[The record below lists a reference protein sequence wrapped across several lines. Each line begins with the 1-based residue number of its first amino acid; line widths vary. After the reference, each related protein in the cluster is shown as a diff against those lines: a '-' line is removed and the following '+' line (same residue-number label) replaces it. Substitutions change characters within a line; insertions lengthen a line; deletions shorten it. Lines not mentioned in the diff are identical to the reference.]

1 MVLITLHIFLCMLH
15 YFSSHTRIRINPVIC
30 FMTRK
35 NRRRQSKD
43 DFWGQHFKQHEVLG
57 GLPNRSAST
66 QRTILLYAAGTSYDL
81 RKTHFSSLEGGRA
94 MGAMLSGSALSHK
107 GKNMASSWGFPQTL
121 IFFLKIFLKA
131 LRTKTNTAH
140 CRAHEK

>member
-107 GKNMASSWGFPQTL
+107 GKNMASSWGFSQNL
-121 IFFLKIFLKA
+121 IFFKRFFSRHLGQKL
-131 LRTKTNTAH
+131 T
-140 CRAHEK
+140 

>member
-1 MVLITLHIFLCMLH
+1 
-15 YFSSHTRIRINPVIC
+15 
-30 FMTRK
+30 MTRK

-107 GKNMASSWGFPQTL
+107 GKNMASSWGFSQNL
-121 IFFLKIFLKA
+121 IFFQKIFLKA
-131 LRTKTNTAH
+131 LGAKTKNIY
-140 CRAHEK
+140 